1 MPRRRGS
8 KKKSARKRSAP
19 PKRKRKIKRKHK
31 TDVHSHA
38 KRRHVR
44 TKRHGHKKRMFKE
57 AETMNYLL
65 NQILKTASS
74 TDDKPYNYHPRHHSK
89 DPEYKWS
96 NEATRQFKRDV
107 PAPDFSLLRAQ
118 GDREPPHRGNY
129 PHWNE
134 HHVHEAAEEDPF
146 PFY

>member
-1 MPRRRGS
+1 
-8 KKKSARKRSAP
+8 
-19 PKRKRKIKRKHK
+19 
-31 TDVHSHA
+31 
-38 KRRHVR
+38 
-44 TKRHGHKKRMFKE
+44 
-57 AETMNYLL
+57 MNYLL

-96 NEATRQFKRDV
+96 NDATRQFKRDV

-118 GDREPPHRGNY
+118 GDREPPYRGNY

-134 HHVHEAAEEDPF
+134 HHVHEAAEVDPF